1 MSRWAVRHPVWGLV
15 SWFVLIAVV
24 IGAVG
29 AFGGKLIDSFALPNT
44 PSQQAQD
51 LLQSMGSP
59 GPTDTSISIVWHP
72 STGLATDPV
81 TEEQIRPLLTS
92 VSLLDGVQCVTSPFG
107 DNLGTDCSTVTN
119 QPLEK
124 VLIDTI
130 VAELSKATNLSAKDL
145 RAIAELIP
153 KLTDLEKISP
163 KELGKL
169 AASLPGLAKIAQA
182 PKSLLDG
189 LASLTEAELL
199 KIPGM
204 TKADARSLVDAFGA
218 LSRIA
223 DLPRATL
230 AAVAKLDAAK
240 LRAFAEQLPA
250 DIGKLEAGWAAFQ
263 RALKAIEDA
272 ARATQAAISTVS
284 PDGRIAYATVTITGS
299 VSPTPE
305 GATILSLVE
314 DASSPD
320 LLIGAQGAAL
330 EGAGQSVPPSDLIGM
345 LVALL
350 ILIIAFG
357 SLVAAGLPI
366 VVALFG
372 LIGGELMIYVV
383 AHFMNVASFT
393 PALAG
398 MIGLG
403 VGIDYALFIMNRFR
417 QGVQTGQ
424 SPKQAA
430 ETAVGTAGRA
440 VLFAGTTVII
450 ALVGML
456 VLRISFFNGLAI
468 GAAVTVLMVMLSAL
482 LLLPSLLS
490 LLGTKALAVRM
501 PWARTLAPFDPQRSR
516 WTGYARL
523 LQRKPVIPLI
533 ISLVVIAA
541 LAWPALKLSQGFPDD
556 SSQAPG
562 SPLRTGYDLMA
573 EGFGPGISAPF
584 IVAVQTSTPGNF
596 DGLASAI
603 TALEQTP
610 GIARTVPNSG
620 MLPLLSVDPAYFGG
634 PNKDIAAVIAY
645 PTTSGVD
652 PATATTLNV
661 LRDTTAPA
669 LAQQG
674 QAQIF
679 IGGTQAVSEDFT
691 TVLAG
696 ALPLFLLLVVGLGFL
711 ALMLLFRSLLIPL
724 TAAITSLLSFAGA
737 LGVTVAVFQFG
748 WLDSIL
754 GVSGTGPILP
764 FLPIMVFAILFGLSM
779 DYQVFLVSRM
789 REEWE
794 RTGDSAEAVRIG
806 LAGSG
811 RVVVSAALIMTSV
824 FLAFVPTPIDAIK
837 LFGVALGAAVLIDAF
852 VVRLVLVP
860 SAMTL
865 FGRANWWIPRWLG
878 RVLPTITLE

>member
-1 MSRWAVRHPVWGLV
+1 MRHPVWGLV
-15 SWFVLIAVV
+15 SWFVLIAVI

-29 AFGGKLIDSFALPNT
+29 TFGGKLIDSFALPNT

-59 GPTDTSISIVWHP
+59 GPSDTSLTIVWHP
-72 STGLATDPV
+72 STGSATDPI
-81 TEEQIRPLLTS
+81 TQAQIRQLLTS
-92 VSLLDGVQCVTSPFG
+92 ISMLDGVQCVTTPFG
-107 DNLGTDCSTVTN
+107 DNLGTDCTSVTN
-119 QPLEK
+119 QPLDK
-124 VLIDTI
+124 VVTDAI
-130 VAELSKATNLSAKDL
+130 VTELSKATKLSDKDL

-153 KLTDLEKISP
+153 KLADLQKISP
-163 KELGKL
+163 AELGKL

-182 PKSLLDG
+182 PRSLLDG
-189 LASLTEAELL
+189 LASLTVPDLM

-204 TKADARSLVDAFGA
+204 TDKDAKALVDAFGA

-230 AAVAKLDAAK
+230 DAVAKLDPAK

-263 RALKAIEDA
+263 KALHAIQDA
-272 ARATQAAISTVS
+272 AKATQSALSTVS
-284 PDGRIAYATVTITGS
+284 SDGTIAYATVSIAGS

-305 GATILSLVE
+305 GGTILSLVE

-320 LLIGAQGAAL
+320 LLVGAQGAAL
-330 EGAGQSVPPSDLIGM
+330 EGAGQTVPPSDVIGM

-357 SLVAAGLPI
+357 SLIAAGLPI

-372 LIGGELMIYVV
+372 LVGGELMVYVV

-468 GAAVTVLMVMLSAL
+468 GAAVTVLMVMLAAL

-490 LLGTKALAVRM
+490 LLGARALAVRM
-501 PWARTLAPFDPQRSR
+501 PWARTLAPFDPHTSR
-516 WTGYARL
+516 WSGYARL
-523 LQRKPVIPLI
+523 LQRKPVIPLL
-533 ISLVVIAA
+533 ISLVVVAA
-541 LAWPALKLSQGFPDD
+541 LAWPALRLTQGFPDD

-562 SPLRTGYDLMA
+562 SPLRTGYELMA
-573 EGFGPGISAPF
+573 EGFGPGTSAPF
-584 IVAVQTSTPGNF
+584 IVAVQTTTPG
-596 DGLASAI
+596 DVDALGSAI

-610 GIARTVPNSG
+610 GIARTLPNSG
-620 MLPLLSVDPAYFGG
+620 MLPLIRLDPSYFGG
-634 PNKDIAAVIAY
+634 PEGNVAAVIAY

-652 PATATTLNV
+652 PATATTLDV
-661 LRDTTAPA
+661 LRNTTAPA
-669 LAQQG
+669 LAKQH

-794 RTGDSAEAVRIG
+794 RTGDNAEAVRIG

-811 RVVVSAALIMTSV
+811 RVVVAAAAIMTSV
-824 FLAFVPTPIDAIK
+824 FLAFVPTPIEAIK
-837 LFGVALGAAVLIDAF
+837 LFGVALAAAVLIDAF
-852 VVRLVLVP
+852 IVRLVLVP

-878 RVLPTITLE
+878 RILPTITLE

>member
-15 SWFVLIAVV
+15 SWFVLIAIVV
-24 IGAVG
+24 GAVG
-29 AFGGKLIDSFALPNT
+29 TFGGKLVDSFALPNT

-51 LLQSMGSP
+51 LLQSMGSA
-59 GPTDTSISIVWHP
+59 GPNDTSITIVWHP
-72 STGLATDPV
+72 STGSAIDQNTQD
-81 TEEQIRPLLTS
+81 QIRPLLTS
-92 VSLLDGVQCVTSPFG
+92 VSILDGVQCVTTPFG
-107 DNLGTDCSTVTN
+107 DNLGTDCTSVTN
-119 QPLEK
+119 QPLNK
-124 VLIDTI
+124 VLNDAI
-130 VAELSKATNLSAKDL
+130 VAELSKATDLSAKDL
-145 RAIAELIP
+145 REIAELIP
-153 KLTDLEKISP
+153 KLADLSKISP
-163 KELGKL
+163 KELGTL
-169 AASLPGLAKIAQA
+169 AASLPGLAQIAKA
-182 PKSLLDG
+182 PKSLIDG
-189 LASLTEAELL
+189 LAGLTEAELL

-204 TKADARSLVDAFGA
+204 TAKDAKALVEAFGA
-218 LSRIA
+218 LRRIS
-223 DLPRATL
+223 DLPRAAL
-230 AAVAKLDAAK
+230 NAVATLDPAK

-263 RALKAIEDA
+263 NTLKAIDNA
-272 ARATQAAISTVS
+272 AKATQEAVSTVS
-284 PDGRIAYATVTITGS
+284 PDGSIAYATVTIAGS
-299 VSPTPE
+299 VAPTPE
-305 GATILSLVE
+305 GGTILTLVH

-320 LLIGAQGAAL
+320 LLVGAQGAAL

-345 LVALL
+345 LVALI

-357 SLVAAGLPI
+357 SLIAAGLPI

-372 LIGGELMIYVV
+372 LVGGELMVYVV

-417 QGVQTGQ
+417 QGMQTGH
-424 SPKQAA
+424 SPKQSA

-456 VLRISFFNGLAI
+456 VLGISFFNGLAI
-468 GAAVTVLMVMLSAL
+468 GAAVTVMMVMLSAL

-490 LLGTKALAVRM
+490 LLGTKALAIRM
-501 PWARTLAPFDPQRSR
+501 PWARQLAPFDPHTSR

-523 LQRKPVIPLI
+523 LQRKPLIPLVVSI
-533 ISLVVIAA
+533 IVIAA
-541 LAWPALKLSQGFPDD
+541 LAWPALRLNQGFPDD

-573 EGFGPGISAPF
+573 QGFGPGVSAPF
-584 IVAVQTSTPGNF
+584 IVAVQTTTPSDF
-596 DGLASAI
+596 EGLSSAI

-620 MLPLLSVDPAYFGG
+620 MLPLLRLDPAYFGG
-634 PNKDIAAVIAY
+634 PDKDIAAVIAY

-652 PATATTLNV
+652 PATAMTLDV
-661 LRDTTAPA
+661 LRNATAPT
-669 LAQQG
+669 LAHEG
-674 QAQIF
+674 RANIY

-794 RTGDSAEAVRIG
+794 HTGDNAEAVRTG

-811 RVVVSAALIMTSV
+811 RVVVAAALIMTSV

-852 VVRLVLVP
+852 IVRLVLVP

-865 FGRANWWIPRWLG
+865 FGRANWWIPPWLG
-878 RVLPTITLE
+878 RILPKITLE